1 MDPAERSYLTRC
13 AARIVCSILMII
25 FAGFL
30 IGWFFLKAELD
41 SVLPLE
47 ADQTLEHPLVKTVT
61 YYWIAALLVIFG
73 LLALAA
79 IDLVATARH
88 GFRSV
93 RRLATQR
100 QAEIEEDLA
109 RPAAAGGG
117 RVLRKMIGS
126 RLLPAEEEM
135 DRFASRACGTIAS
148 MITSGSASRTKPAS
162 SSAGFTPADRRVA
175 PAGRHRACS
184 DRPFVDRRHPGG
196 DGVPADDGVRHALI
210 QCPRRTQQAARAL
223 ATARSM
229 RSRMSTPTRRP
240 A

>member
-1 MDPAERSYLTRC
+1 MSTTEFIFAIVLIVVLLTLGFGYGWNQVKLARSLRRQTGMDPAERSYLTRR
-13 AARIVCSILMII
+13 AQRRIVCSILMII

-109 RPAAAGGG
+109 R
-117 RVLRKMIGS
+117 LR
-126 RLLPAEEEM
+126 RQRAE
-135 DRFASRACGTIAS
+135 
-148 MITSGSASRTKPAS
+148 
-162 SSAGFTPADRRVA
+162 
-175 PAGRHRACS
+175 
-184 DRPFVDRRHPGG
+184 
-196 DGVPADDGVRHALI
+196 LN
-210 QCPRRTQQAARAL
+210 
-223 ATARSM
+223 
-229 RSRMSTPTRRP
+229 
-240 A
+240 